1 MADSGGC
8 TRTSQDFYLGL
19 CSPSGRGP
27 TFSQHHAFIRRV
39 VTLPGQIRQVLAA
52 PLGGLLGSS
61 TKTAQPPELGPAARA
76 LGGPGPRPHGPLDG
90 LQTGQLL
97 RPGEK
102 GDH

>member
-1 MADSGGC
+1 MVASEGC
-8 TRTSQDFYLGL
+8 TRTSQDFDLGL
-19 CSPSGRGP
+19 RSPSGGGP

-52 PLGGLLGSS
+52 PMGGLLGSP
-61 TKTAQPPELGPAARA
+61 TKTAQPPELGPATGA
-76 LGGPGPRPHGPLDG
+76 LRGTGPRPHGPLNG